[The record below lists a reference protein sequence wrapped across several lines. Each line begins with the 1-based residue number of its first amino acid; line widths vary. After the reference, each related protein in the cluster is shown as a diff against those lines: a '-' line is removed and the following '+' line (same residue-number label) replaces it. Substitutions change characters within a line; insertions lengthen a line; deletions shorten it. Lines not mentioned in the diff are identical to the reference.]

1 MLCCSLVAPHV
12 SATALQLL
20 ASSLDLFHLDS
31 GGNSITGTFCP
42 THFIPNA
49 PVTLSLF
56 SGSHSDFLYAPEDED
71 IFFNVSD
78 GSENGGSEVAYEAE
92 GNDVDAVLDHT
103 FSGAK

>member
-1 MLCCSLVAPHV
+1 MLCCALVAPHV

-31 GGNSITGTFCP
+31 GGNSITGALRP
-42 THFIPNA
+42 AHFTPNA

-56 SGSHSDFLYAPEDED
+56 SGGHSDFLYAPEDED

-78 GSENGGSEVAYEAE
+78 GSENGSSEAAYEAE
-92 GNDVDAVLDHT
+92 GDNVDAVMDHS